1 MTGASR
7 TRLILFLVGLTALVH
22 ARAEAKVNVVATTEH
37 EAAIARVVGGD
48 RINVA
53 YLAKGTQDPHTI
65 VPKRSF
71 SVSLNRAD
79 LLIVNGQGLE
89 TAWLPTA
96 LAECTN
102 ARIREGKPGYL
113 DASIGA
119 ALIPYDPGDVTAP
132 PLIRGLVAL
141 QSLVVSKPP
150 DLTAGYNH
158 HYWLDPANGNSIAK
172 AILDKLVLL
181 DRANAT
187 VFQANYDRFAA
198 KLREKLVEWDA
209 RMRPF
214 EGMEIVSYHRSW
226 TYLAQRHGLKI
237 VGYIE
242 PSEPLLPSST
252 NLDNPPDRDEKAVL
266 IARMAQSPLIAAT
279 LVPGAA
285 RDRFELLFE
294 EIEQQGSIERLTQRV
309 ADVLA
314 AAVVRAPEE
323 WLWMSPPHLAIA
335 ADSDR

>member
-1 MTGASR
+1 MTGPSR
-7 TRLILFLVGLTALVH
+7 TRLILLVLGLTALVH
-22 ARAEAKVNVVATTEH
+22 ARAEAKLNVVATTEN

-48 RINVA
+48 RIDVA
-53 YLAKGTQDPHTI
+53 YLAKGTQDPHAI

-119 ALIPYDPGDVTAP
+119 ALIPYDPGDVKAP

-181 DRANAT
+181 DPANAT

-209 RMRPF
+209 RMKPF

-266 IARMAQSPLIAAT
+266 IARMAQSRAKLVVAEPYQDLAMIKEIA
-279 LVPGAA
+279 GAVGA
-285 RDRFELLFE
+285 SAVILQSSVSQADGVDDYFAFFDQLY
-294 EIEQQGSIERLTQRV
+294 GWLTQ
-309 ADVLA
+309 ALN
-314 AAVVRAPEE
+314 AVRP
-323 WLWMSPPHLAIA
+323 LP
-335 ADSDR
+335 

>member
-7 TRLILFLVGLTALVH
+7 TRLILLLIGLTALVH

-37 EAAIARVVGGD
+37 EAALARVVGGD

-119 ALIPYDPGDVTAP
+119 ALIPYDPGDVKAP

-181 DRANAT
+181 DPANAT

-266 IARMAQSPLIAAT
+266 IARMAQSRAKLVVAEPYQDLAMTKEIA
-279 LVPGAA
+279 GAVGA
-285 RDRFELLFE
+285 SVVILQSSVSVADGVGDYFAFFDQLY
-294 EIEQQGSIERLTQRV
+294 GWLTQ
-309 ADVLA
+309 ALN
-314 AAVVRAPEE
+314 AVRP
-323 WLWMSPPHLAIA
+323 LP
-335 ADSDR
+335 

>member
-1 MTGASR
+1 MTGPSR
-7 TRLILFLVGLTALVH
+7 QRLILLVLGLTALVH
-22 ARAEAKVNVVATTEH
+22 ARAEAKVKIVATTEH
-37 EAAIARVVGGD
+37 EATIARVVGGD

-53 YLAKGTQDPHTI
+53 YLAKGTQDPHAI

-119 ALIPYDPGDVTAP
+119 ALIPYDPGDVKAP

-181 DRANAT
+181 DPANAT

-209 RMRPF
+209 RMKPF

-266 IARMAQSPLIAAT
+266 IARMAQSRAKLVVAEPYQDLALTKEIA
-279 LVPGAA
+279 GAVGA
-285 RDRFELLFE
+285 SVVILQSSVSQADGVDDYFAFFDQLY
-294 EIEQQGSIERLTQRV
+294 GWLTQ
-309 ADVLA
+309 ALN
-314 AAVVRAPEE
+314 AVRP
-323 WLWMSPPHLAIA
+323 L
-335 ADSDR
+335 R

>member
-1 MTGASR
+1 MTGRSR
-7 TRLILFLVGLTALVH
+7 TSLILLLVGLTALVH
-22 ARAEAKVNVVATTEH
+22 ARAEAKLNVVATTEH

-53 YLAKGTQDPHTI
+53 YLAKGTQDPHAI

-96 LAECTN
+96 LSECTN

-119 ALIPYDPGDVTAP
+119 AMIPYDSGDVKAP
-132 PLIRGLVAL
+132 LLIRGLVAL
-141 QSLVVSKPP
+141 QSLVTSKPP

-181 DRANAT
+181 DAANAT

-209 RMRPF
+209 RMKPF

-252 NLDNPPDRDEKAVL
+252 NLDNPPDREEKAVL
-266 IARMAQSPLIAAT
+266 IARMTQSRAKLVVAEPYQDLDMIKEIA
-279 LVPGAA
+279 GAA
-285 RDRFELLFE
+285 RASVVILQSSVSQADGVDDYFAFFDQLY
-294 EIEQQGSIERLTQRV
+294 GWLTQ
-309 ADVLA
+309 ALN
-314 AAVVRAPEE
+314 AVRELP
-323 WLWMSPPHLAIA
+323 
-335 ADSDR
+335 

>member
-1 MTGASR
+1 MTGRSR
-7 TRLILFLVGLTALVH
+7 TRLILLLVGLTALVH
-22 ARAEAKVNVVATTEH
+22 ARAEAKVSVVATTEH

-53 YLAKGTQDPHTI
+53 YLAKGTQDPHAI

-96 LAECTN
+96 LAESTN

-119 ALIPYDPGDVTAP
+119 ALIPYDPADVKAP
-132 PLIRGLVAL
+132 ALLRGLVAL

-150 DLTAGYNH
+150 ELTPGYNH

-181 DRANAT
+181 DPPNAT
-187 VFQANYDRFAA
+187 VFQANYERFAA
-198 KLREKLVEWDA
+198 RLREKLVEWDA
-209 RMRPF
+209 RMTPF
-214 EGMEIVSYHRSW
+214 EGMAIVSYHRGW
-226 TYLAQRHGLKI
+226 IYLARRHGLKI

-242 PSEPLLPSST
+242 PSEPLLLSST

-266 IARMAQSPLIAAT
+266 IARMVQSRAKLVVGEPYQDLAMLKEIAG
-279 LVPGAA
+279 GAGA
-285 RDRFELLFE
+285 SVVILPTSVSQADGIDDYFAFFDQLY
-294 EIEQQGSIERLTQRV
+294 GWLTQ
-309 ADVLA
+309 ALN
-314 AAVVRAPEE
+314 AVKALP
-323 WLWMSPPHLAIA
+323 
-335 ADSDR
+335 

>member
-89 TAWLPTA
+89 TVWLPTA

-119 ALIPYDPGDVTAP
+119 ALIPYDPGDVKAP

-266 IARMAQSPLIAAT
+266 IARMAQSRAKLVVAEPYQDLAMTKEIA
-279 LVPGAA
+279 GAVGA
-285 RDRFELLFE
+285 SVVILQSSVSEADGVGDYFAFFDQLY
-294 EIEQQGSIERLTQRV
+294 GWLTQ
-309 ADVLA
+309 ALN
-314 AAVVRAPEE
+314 AVRP
-323 WLWMSPPHLAIA
+323 LP
-335 ADSDR
+335 

>member
-1 MTGASR
+1 MTGRSR
-7 TRLILFLVGLTALVH
+7 TRLVLLLVGLTALVH
-22 ARAEAKVNVVATTEH
+22 ARAEAKMNVVATTEH

-53 YLAKGTQDPHTI
+53 YLARGTQDPHSI

-79 LLIVNGQGLE
+79 LLIANGQGLE

-102 ARIREGKPGYL
+102 GRIREGKPGYL

-119 ALIPYDPGDVTAP
+119 ALIPYDPGDVKAP

-141 QSLVVSKPP
+141 QSLVVPNPP
-150 DLTAGYNH
+150 DLKAGYNH
-158 HYWLDPANGNSIAK
+158 HYWLDPANGDSTAK

-181 DRANAT
+181 DPTNAT
-187 VFQANYDRFAA
+187 VFQANYERFAA
-198 KLREKLVEWDA
+198 KLKGKLDEWDA
-209 RMRPF
+209 RMKPF

-226 TYLAQRHGLKI
+226 TYLARRHGLKI
-237 VGYIE
+237 VGYVE

-252 NLDNPPDRDEKAVL
+252 NLENPPDRDEKAVL
-266 IARMAQSPLIAAT
+266 IARMAQSRVKLVVAESYQDQALLKEIAQAA
-279 LVPGAA
+279 GA
-285 RDRFELLFE
+285 F
-294 EIEQQGSIERLTQRV
+294 V
-309 ADVLA
+309 AILPASVSHADGLDDYFTFFDQVYSVLA
-314 AAVVRAPEE
+314 QALNAAKAP
-323 WLWMSPPHLAIA
+323 
-335 ADSDR
+335 R